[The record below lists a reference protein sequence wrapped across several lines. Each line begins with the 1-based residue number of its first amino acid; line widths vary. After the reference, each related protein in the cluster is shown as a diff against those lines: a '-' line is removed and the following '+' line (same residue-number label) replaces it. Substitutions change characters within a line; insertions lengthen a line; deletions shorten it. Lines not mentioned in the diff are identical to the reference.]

1 MFIFPNHSYNVFFL
15 NLPNSFILIYKD
27 NNLYALKKQTAVGTK
42 TVNEAA
48 KKAKKFSAAI
58 QPTFAKTVNGLNK
71 LTNPD
76 LRIRDKR

>member
-1 MFIFPNHSYNVFFL
+1 MT
-15 NLPNSFILIYKD
+15 
-27 NNLYALKKQTAVGTK
+27 KQTAVGTK

-71 LTNPD
+71 LTKPD
-76 LRIRDKR
+76 LSPP